1 MITVGRLKE
10 ILSYD
15 PQTGNFVWLEHRG
28 RVNKGDIA
36 GTINH
41 AGYVAINTHGKRYMA
56 HVLAWLYMT
65 GEWPAEEV
73 DHINGQRSDNR
84 WTNLR
89 AATRQQQQFNMPAHQ
104 DSRHGTKGVH
114 LYKEKYWCAKIRLN
128 GRQTHIGTFKTK
140 EAAEEAYNKAAAEYQ
155 KEFAV
160 SNRPKTKE

>member
-65 GEWPAEEV
+65 GEWPENCM
-73 DHINGQRSDNR
+73 DHKNGVRTDNR
-84 WTNLR
+84 FENLR
-89 AATRQQQQFNMPAHQ
+89 PATYSENNCNRKFTG
-104 DSRHGTKGVH
+104 SRSGVKGVTWHSIGKKWQARIKVNRIEIH
-114 LYKEKYWCAKIRLN
+114 LGLFDNIGDASAAYW
-128 GRQTHIGTFKTK
+128 
-140 EAAEEAYNKAAAEYQ
+140 KAARHYFG
-155 KEFAV
+155 EFA
-160 SNRPKTKE
+160 RAA

>member
-1 MITVGRLKE
+1 MLTVEYLRSR
-10 ILSYD
+10 LSYD
-15 PQTGNFVWLEHRG
+15 PDTGEFRWIGWANG
-28 RVNKGDIA
+28 KKAGCVNKA
-36 GTINH
+36 L
-41 AGYVAINTHGKRYMA
+41 GYTVVGLDRTPQYA
-56 HVLAWLYMT
+56 HRLAWLYMT

-114 LYKEKYWCAKIRLN
+114 LYKEKYWCAKIRIN

-140 EAAEEAYNKAAAEYQ
+140 EAAEEAYNKAAAEHQ